1 MGLREM
7 WRLMSRFNSS
17 KRTNIILQHLRMSK
31 HTDATAEVLLERK
44 GCAGVITLNRPKFL
58 NALNLSMIRQIYPQ
72 LKKWEQDPEAFL
84 IIIKGAGGKAFCAG
98 GDIRVISEA
107 RKENQKIAQDFF
119 REEYMLNN
127 AIDSCQKP
135 YIALIHGIT
144 MGGGV
149 GLSVHGQFRVAT
161 EKSLFAMPETAIGLF
176 PDVGGGYF
184 LPRLQGKLGCFL
196 ALTGFRLKGRDV
208 YAAGI
213 ATHFVDSEKLGT
225 LEEDLLAL
233 KSPSK
238 ENIADVLETYHA
250 KSKIDQDK
258 SFILEEHMDKI
269 NSWFSA
275 NTMEQIIE
283 NLQQDGSSFALEQ
296 LKSLATTIL
305 LSFSVD
311 LTTVDSLHKWNH
323 TAFFLL

>member
-1 MGLREM
+1 MRPRHSSGHR
-7 WRLMSRFNSS
+7 SS
-17 KRTNIILQHLRMSK
+17 K
-31 HTDATAEVLLERK
+31 
-44 GCAGVITLNRPKFL
+44 
-58 NALNLSMIRQIYPQ
+58 
-72 LKKWEQDPEAFL
+72 
-84 IIIKGAGGKAFCAG
+84 
-98 GDIRVISEA
+98 
-107 RKENQKIAQDFF
+107 
-119 REEYMLNN
+119 
-127 AIDSCQKP
+127 
-135 YIALIHGIT
+135 
-144 MGGGV
+144 GGGASKGNWKEAAIEAKGEEGECGVLEQTEVFSLGQSAPEVQGQV
-149 GLSVHGQFRVAT
+149 GMNIEEQKDDQSGWSIVR
-161 EKSLFAMPETAIGLF
+161 LF

-296 LKSLATTIL
+296 LK
-305 LSFSVD
+305 VM
-311 LTTVDSLHKWNH
+311 
-323 TAFFLL
+323 